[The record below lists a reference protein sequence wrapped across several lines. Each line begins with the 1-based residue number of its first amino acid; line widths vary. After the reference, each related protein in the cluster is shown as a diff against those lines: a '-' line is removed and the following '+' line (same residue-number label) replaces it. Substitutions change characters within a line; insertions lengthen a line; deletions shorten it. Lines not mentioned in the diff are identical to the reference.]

1 MPLAL
6 ILNETLS
13 NAFEHAF
20 PHARKGTVT
29 VRLTLGDDGM
39 GEFEVSDDGIG
50 LSEGFAPAIAP
61 GLGLKILGV
70 FADQMRG
77 QLRLSGEPGQGTKFN
92 LRFPMAY
99 VDN

>member
-20 PHARKGTVT
+20 PDSRRGSVT
-29 VRLTLGDDGM
+29 VRLTLGDGT
-39 GEFEVSDDGIG
+39 GEFDVSDDGIG
-50 LSEGFAPAIAP
+50 LPEGFDPAIAP

-77 QLRLSGEPGQGTKFN
+77 ELKLSGDPEGGTKFN
-92 LRFPMAY
+92 LRFPMAH

>member
-20 PHARKGTVT
+20 PSGRSGSVT
-29 VRLTLGDDGM
+29 VRLALNEGI
-39 GEFEVSDDGIG
+39 GEFEVRDDGVG
-50 LSEGFAPAIAP
+50 LPEGFDPAIAP

-70 FADQMRG
+70 FAEQMRG
-77 QLRLSGEPGQGTKFN
+77 ELRLTGEPGKGTRFN
-92 LRFPMAY
+92 LRFPMAHL
-99 VDN
+99 DN